1 MTPGSGWKELL
12 TCPGCPWSPLS
23 PLSGLLGLPII
34 KEVRVSNFE
43 SPKVPTNQNSNI
55 LSDSIFLE
63 LGIEKCF
70 NVQTYLKN
78 LEVSQLGQGKVAT

>member
-43 SPKVPTNQNSNI
+43 SPKIPTNQNSNI

-63 LGIEKCF
+63 LGIE
-70 NVQTYLKN
+70 NVLMYKLNLK
-78 LEVSQLGQGKVAT
+78 T